1 MFRKTVNILFPLL
14 LAAVLGLFGM
24 LGVYAEDM
32 PGEGEASQSSAISE
46 ETEYVEPQTE
56 YVPPQTEYVE
66 PETEYVA
73 PETEYVAPETEAPQ
87 IETQAPEQPATRSV
101 QDEYIALIDDAQ
113 EPTNNIAPQMDKSV
127 SNKSYSTDYTAGIV
141 SWICVG
147 VGVIVV
153 IVMLVSTKI
162 TGKSTSRRI
171 I

>member
-1 MFRKTVNILFPLL
+1 MFRKTVKILFPLF

-24 LGVYAEDM
+24 LGAFAEDM
-32 PGEGEASQSSAISE
+32 PSEGEDAQSSAASE
-46 ETEYVEPQTE
+46 ETEYIPPETE

-66 PETEYVA
+66 PETEYVP

-87 IETQAPEQPATRSV
+87 PETQAPVQPATKSA

-113 EPTNNIAPQMDKSV
+113 EPTDNLAPQMDKSV

-162 TGKSTSRRI
+162 TGKRTTQRRI
-171 I
+171 

>member
-1 MFRKTVNILFPLL
+1 MFRKTVKILFPLL
-14 LAAVLGLFGM
+14 LASVFSLFGM

-32 PGEGEASQSSAISE
+32 PSEGEGAQSSAVSE
-46 ETEYVEPQTE
+46 ETEYVEPETE
-56 YVPPQTEYVE
+56 YVPPQTEYVA
-66 PETEYVA
+66 PETEYIP

-87 IETQAPEQPATRSV
+87 IQTQAPEQPATRSA

-127 SNKSYSTDYTAGIV
+127 SNKAYTTDYTAGIV
-141 SWICVG
+141 SWSCVG

-162 TGKSTSRRI
+162 TGKRTTQRRI
-171 I
+171 